1 MNCKWTIHMQIPSD
15 RIQLRVVDFAVQA
28 NADSDYLIVYDGKE
42 EENDQILGTFYGNHV
57 PPSKLESKSNW
68 MTIVFH
74 SDDSFSEKGFNFT
87 YQRKGMSEEYKI
99 LLKRGK
105 NILLVNTF
113 LKIIFI
119 DLHVHVCMVPLNSWK
134 MWVFFVMFRTLSFKP
149 IILWEWWNWLLWC

>member
-1 MNCKWTIHMQIPSD
+1 MYAWKHDLFLLFSPGINCNAHIHSEDGYITSPLYPRDYPPGMNCKWTIHMQIPSD

-42 EENDQILGTFYGNHV
+42 EESDQILGTFYGNHI

-87 YQRKGMSEEYKI
+87 YQRKGMSLRKI
-99 LLKRGK
+99 
-105 NILLVNTF
+105 
-113 LKIIFI
+113 
-119 DLHVHVCMVPLNSWK
+119 
-134 MWVFFVMFRTLSFKP
+134 
-149 IILWEWWNWLLWC
+149 